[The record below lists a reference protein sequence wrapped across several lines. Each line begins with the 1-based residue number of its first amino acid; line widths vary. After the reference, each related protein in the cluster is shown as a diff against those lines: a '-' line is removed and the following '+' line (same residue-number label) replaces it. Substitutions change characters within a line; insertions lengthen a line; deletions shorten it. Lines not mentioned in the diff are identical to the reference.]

1 MKIFCFKE
9 GKMDMSKKKKIF
21 ILVSMVLL
29 LVITGG
35 LNVFLARQSAVENS
49 SSNAVVSGNFF
60 ATYRKDRTETRN
72 MEIAY
77 LDEII
82 QSATAT
88 AEHKET
94 ATKKKMEIVA
104 NMEKELILEGLIKAK
119 GYEDAV
125 VTMAT
130 DSINVIVKGKEA
142 LTSTEVAQILSVI
155 TKETNCKATNVK
167 VVPIQ

>member
-1 MKIFCFKE
+1 MKIFYFKE
-9 GKMDMSKKKKIF
+9 GKKNMSKKKKIF

-35 LNVFLARQSAVENS
+35 LNVFLAKQNTVENS
-49 SSNAVVSGNFF
+49 SSSAVVSGNFF
-60 ATYRKDRTETRN
+60 VTYRADRTETRN
-72 MEIAY
+72 LEIAY

-82 QSATAT
+82 NSATAS

-94 ATKKKMEIVA
+94 ATQKKMEIVA
-104 NMEKELILEGLIKAK
+104 NMEKELIVENLIKAK

-125 VTMAT
+125 VTMAS

-142 LTSTEVAQILSVI
+142 LTSTEVAQILSVV
-155 TKETNCKATNVK
+155 TTETGCKATSVK